1 MDIFSGSENED
12 NSKVSYASG
21 VLARLLSLVGH
32 VALRQLVHLD
42 VEVFGEMKRRR
53 AIQEQK
59 SYEKTPASKRPNQS
73 TKVRV
78 QRTRYEE
85 CLMIIKR

>member
-1 MDIFSGSENED
+1 MASDDSSTI
-12 NSKVSYASG
+12 SYASG

-59 SYEKTPASKRPNQS
+59 AYERTPASKRPNQ
-73 TKVRV
+73 TKVSDFRITQV
-78 QRTRYEE
+78 KVFR
-85 CLMIIKR
+85 IILNSGF

>member
-1 MDIFSGSENED
+1 MAKNVNFGHCCTFVSDKPD
-12 NSKVSYASG
+12 KVEGESQSVNLASG

-42 VEVFGEMKRRR
+42 LSVFGEMKRRR

-59 SYEKTPASKRPNQS
+59 DWIQTPASKRP
-73 TKVRV
+73 KVS
-78 QRTRYEE
+78 
-85 CLMIIKR
+85 

>member
-1 MDIFSGSENED
+1 LEKDDEAD
-12 NSKVSYASG
+12 KVSFASG

-42 VEVFGEMKRRR
+42 VAVFGEMKRRR

-59 SYEKTPASKRPNQS
+59 DWIQTPASKQNRA
-73 TKVRV
+73 KVKPLPFPV
-78 QRTRYEE
+78 LT
-85 CLMIIKR
+85 

>member
-1 MDIFSGSENED
+1 MFLHLIPTLYYLFPTVLTQDAQPVQF
-12 NSKVSYASG
+12 ASG

-42 VEVFGEMKRRR
+42 LSVFGEMKRRR

-59 SYEKTPASKRPNQS
+59 DWIQTPASKQNKA
-73 TKVRV
+73 KVPRIAV
-78 QRTRYEE
+78 K
-85 CLMIIKR
+85 L